1 MNFKKFIGTK
11 DFYKKVL
18 FITIPII
25 LQNGITNFVG
35 LLDNI
40 MVGQVGTDQMS
51 GVAIV
56 NQLLFVF
63 NLSIFGGIS
72 GAGIFTAQYYGKG
85 SHEGVRH
92 TFRFKLITCILVTLI
107 GLGVLI
113 CCNEPLI
120 SMFLHDGSSTGNAED
135 TLRYGMDYLKVMVI
149 GLLPFAINSAY
160 TSTLRETGE
169 TVLPMKAG
177 ITAVLVNLCL
187 NYVLIFGNFGAPEL
201 GVVGAAIATV
211 ISRFVECAIV
221 IIWTHT
227 HSKKNPFIVDAY
239 KSLYIP
245 MPLVKKILL
254 KGSPLMLN
262 EFLWSVGMTLLTQNY
277 STRGLATVAALNIS
291 NTINN
296 VFNVIYIALGST
308 VAIIIG
314 QHLGAN
320 RMEEAK
326 KEDTQLIAFSVAS
339 CFVVGAVLILIAPLF
354 PQLYN
359 TSDEVKE
366 IAKNLIY
373 VVAIMMPMNAF
384 LHSTY
389 FTLRSG
395 GKTVITFFFDSVFIC
410 CISVPTA
417 FVLAHYTELPI
428 IMLFALVQSIDL
440 IKCVVGFALVKK
452 GVWLQNMV
460 SEHENS

>member
-1 MNFKKFIGTK
+1 MNLRKLVGTRE
-11 DFYKKVL
+11 FYKKVL
-18 FITIPII
+18 FIAIPII

-51 GVAIV
+51 GVSIV

-85 SHEGVRH
+85 SHEGVRQ
-92 TFRFKLITCILVTLI
+92 TFRFKMITCIFIAVIGLAVLI
-107 GLGVLI
+107 GFD
-113 CCNEPLI
+113 EPLI
-120 SMFLHDGSSTGNAED
+120 DMFLHEGSATGNAED
-135 TLRYGMDYLKVMVI
+135 TLRYGVDYLKVMLI
-149 GLLPFAINSAY
+149 GLVPFAINSAY

-177 ITAVLVNLCL
+177 IAAVFVNLCL
-187 NYVLIFGNFGAPEL
+187 NYVLIFGHFGVPAM

-211 ISRFVECAIV
+211 ISRYVECAIV

-227 HSKKNPFIVDAY
+227 HKERVPFIDGVY

-245 MPLVKKILL
+245 LPLVKQIIV
-254 KGSPLMLN
+254 KGMPLMIN
-262 EFLWSVGMTLLTQNY
+262 EFLWSVGMTLLTQCY

-296 VFNVIYIALGST
+296 TFNVIYIALGST
-308 VAIIIG
+308 VAIIVG

-320 RMEEAK
+320 RMEDAK
-326 KEDTQLIAFSVAS
+326 REDTQLIAFSVGS

-359 TSDEVKE
+359 TTDEVKE

-384 LHSTY
+384 LHASY

-410 CISVPTA
+410 CVSVPAA
-417 FVLAHYTELPI
+417 FVLAYYTNVPI
-428 IMLFALVQSIDL
+428 ITMFVMVQCIDL
-440 IKCVVGFALVKK
+440 IKCVIGFVLVKK

-460 SEHENS
+460 EE

>member
-1 MNFKKFIGTK
+1 MNLRKLIGTK
-11 DFYKKVL
+11 EFYKKVL

-51 GVAIV
+51 GVSIV

-85 SHEGVRH
+85 SHEGVRQ
-92 TFRFKLITCILVTLI
+92 TFRFKMITCILVTLI
-107 GLGVLI
+107 GLAVLI
-113 CCNEPLI
+113 GFEEPLI
-120 SMFLHDGSSTGNAED
+120 GMFLHDGSATGNAED
-135 TLRYGMDYLKVMVI
+135 TLRYGMDYLKVMLV

-169 TVLPMKAG
+169 TLLPMKAG
-177 ITAVLVNLCL
+177 IAAVLINLCL
-187 NYVLIFGNFGAPEL
+187 NYVLIFGNFGAPAL
-201 GVVGAAIATV
+201 GVVGASVATV
-211 ISRFVECAIV
+211 ISRFVECGIV

-227 HSKKNPFIVDAY
+227 HTKKVPFIEGAY
-239 KSLYIP
+239 RSLYIP
-245 MPLVKKILL
+245 LPLVKQILI
-254 KGSPLMLN
+254 KGLPLMIN

-308 VAIIIG
+308 VAIIVG

-320 RMEEAK
+320 RMEDAK
-326 KEDTQLIAFSVAS
+326 REDTQLIAFSVAS
-339 CFVVGAVLILIAPLF
+339 CFVVGTVLIMIAPLF

-359 TSDEVKE
+359 TTDEVKE

-384 LHSTY
+384 LHASY

-410 CISVPTA
+410 CVSVPAA
-417 FVLAHYTELPI
+417 FVLAHYTQIPI
-428 IMLFALVQSIDL
+428 ISMFVLVQCIDL
-440 IKCVVGFALVKK
+440 IKCVIGFILVKK

-460 SEHENS
+460 EE

>member
-1 MNFKKFIGTK
+1 MNLKKFIGTK
-11 DFYKKVL
+11 EFYKKVL

-113 CCNEPLI
+113 GWQEPLI

-135 TLRYGMDYLKVMVI
+135 TLRYGMDYLKVMLI

-177 ITAVLVNLCL
+177 ITAVVVNLCL
-187 NYVLIFGNFGAPEL
+187 NYVLIFGNFGAPAL

-211 ISRFVECAIV
+211 ISRFVECGIV

-227 HSKKNPFIVDAY
+227 HGKKNPFIVGAY
-239 KSLYIP
+239 RSMYIP
-245 MPLVKKILL
+245 MPLVKKILI
-254 KGSPLMLN
+254 KGMPLMVN

-308 VAIIIG
+308 VAIIVG

-320 RMEEAK
+320 RMEDAK
-326 KEDTQLIAFSVAS
+326 REDTQLITFSVAS
-339 CFVVGAVLILIAPLF
+339 CFVVGAVLIVIAPFF

-359 TSDEVKE
+359 TTNEVKE

-373 VVAIMMPMNAF
+373 VVAIMMPINAF

-395 GKTVITFFFDSVFIC
+395 GKTIVTFFFDSVFIC
-410 CISVPTA
+410 CVSVPA
-417 FVLAHYTELPI
+417 AYVLAHFTEIPI
-428 IMLFALVQSIDL
+428 ITMFALVQSIDL
-440 IKCVVGFALVKK
+440 IKCVIGFVLVKK

-460 SEHENS
+460 SEQE

>member
-1 MNFKKFIGTK
+1 MNLKKFIGTK

-18 FITIPII
+18 LITIPII

-85 SHEGVRH
+85 SHDGVRH
-92 TFRFKLITCILVTLI
+92 TFRFKMLTCIFLAVI
-107 GLGVLI
+107 GLGILYVW
-113 CCNEPLI
+113 NEPLI
-120 SMFLHDGSSTGNAED
+120 GMFLHDGSSTGNAEE
-135 TLRYGMDYLKVMVI
+135 TLHYGMDYMKVMLI

-177 ITAVLVNLCL
+177 IAAVLVNLCL
-187 NYVLIFGNFGAPEL
+187 NYVLIFGKLGAPEL
-201 GVVGAAIATV
+201 GCVGAAIATV
-211 ISRFVECAIV
+211 VSRFVECGIV

-227 HSKKNPFIVDAY
+227 HSKKNPFIVGAY
-239 KSLYIP
+239 RSLKIP
-245 MPLVKKILL
+245 MPLVKKILV

-262 EFLWSVGMTLLTQNY
+262 EFLWSLGMTLLTQNY

-339 CFVVGAVLILIAPLF
+339 CFVVGAALILIAPLF

-359 TSDEVKE
+359 TTDEVKE
-366 IAKNLIY
+366 LAKDLIY
-373 VVAIMMPMNAF
+373 VVAVMMPINAF

-395 GKTVITFFFDSVFIC
+395 GKTVITFFFDSVFVC
-410 CISVPTA
+410 CISVPA
-417 FVLAHYTELPI
+417 AYVLAHYTKLPI
-428 IMLFALVQSIDL
+428 VLLYVLIQSLDL
-440 IKCVVGFALVKK
+440 IKCIVGFILVKK
-452 GVWLQNMV
+452 GVWLHNMV
-460 SEHENS
+460 SDQE

>member
-1 MNFKKFIGTK
+1 MNLRKLIGTK
-11 DFYKKVL
+11 EFYKKVL
-18 FITIPII
+18 FIAIPII

-51 GVAIV
+51 GVSIV

-85 SHEGVRH
+85 SHEGVRQ
-92 TFRFKLITCILVTLI
+92 TFRFKMITCVLIAVIGLAVLI
-107 GLGVLI
+107 GFD
-113 CCNEPLI
+113 EPLI
-120 SMFLHDGSSTGNAED
+120 DMFLHEGSATGNAEN
-135 TLRYGMDYLKVMVI
+135 TLRYGIDYLKVMLI
-149 GLLPFAINSAY
+149 GLVPFAINSAY

-177 ITAVLVNLCL
+177 IAAVLVNLCL
-187 NYVLIFGNFGAPEL
+187 NYVLIFGHFGAPAL

-211 ISRFVECAIV
+211 ISRFIECGIV

-227 HSKKNPFIVDAY
+227 HGKKVPFIVGVY

-245 MPLVKKILL
+245 LPLVKQIIV
-254 KGSPLMLN
+254 KGMPLMVN
-262 EFLWSVGMTLLTQNY
+262 EILWSVGMTLLTQCY

-296 VFNVIYIALGST
+296 TFNVIYIALGST
-308 VAIIIG
+308 VAIIVG

-320 RMEEAK
+320 RMEDAK
-326 KEDTQLIAFSVAS
+326 REDTQLIAFSVGS
-339 CFVVGAVLILIAPLF
+339 CFVVGAVLILIAPVF

-359 TSDEVKE
+359 TTDEVKE

-384 LHSTY
+384 LHASY

-410 CISVPTA
+410 CVSVPAA
-417 FVLAHYTELPI
+417 FMLAHYTNVPI
-428 IMLFALVQSIDL
+428 ITMFVMVQCIDL
-440 IKCVVGFALVKK
+440 IKCVIGFVLVKK

-460 SEHENS
+460 AE

>member
-1 MNFKKFIGTK
+1 MKLKKFIGTK
-11 DFYKKVL
+11 EFYKKVL

-85 SHEGVRH
+85 SHEGVRQ
-92 TFRFKLITCILVTLI
+92 TFRFKMITCILVTIIGLAVLI
-107 GLGVLI
+107 GFE
-113 CCNEPLI
+113 EPLI
-120 SMFLHDGSSTGNAED
+120 GMFLHDGSATGNAKE
-135 TLRYGMDYLKVMVI
+135 TLRYGMDYLKVMLI

-177 ITAVLVNLCL
+177 IAAVLVNLCL
-187 NYVLIFGNFGAPEL
+187 NYVLIFGNFGAPAM

-211 ISRFVECAIV
+211 VSRFVECGIV

-227 HSKKNPFIVDAY
+227 HRKKVPFIEGAY
-239 KSLYIP
+239 SSLYIP
-245 MPLVKKILL
+245 LPLVKQILI
-254 KGSPLMLN
+254 KGLPLMIN

-308 VAIIIG
+308 VAIIVG

-320 RMEEAK
+320 RMEDAK
-326 KEDTQLIAFSVAS
+326 REDAQLIAFSVAS

-359 TSDEVKE
+359 TTDEVKE

-373 VVAIMMPMNAF
+373 VVAIMMPINAF

-395 GKTVITFFFDSVFIC
+395 GKTIITFFFDSVFIC
-410 CISVPTA
+410 CISVPVA
-417 FVLAHYTELPI
+417 FVLAHYTEIPI
-428 IMLFALVQSIDL
+428 IAMFALVQSIDL
-440 IKCVVGFALVKK
+440 IKCVIGFILVKK

-460 SEHENS
+460 AE

>member
-1 MNFKKFIGTK
+1 MNLKNLVGTK
-11 DFYKKVL
+11 EFYKKVL
-18 FITIPII
+18 FIAIPII

-51 GVAIV
+51 GVSIV
-56 NQLLFVF
+56 NQLFFVF

-72 GAGIFTAQYYGKG
+72 GAGIFSAQYYGKG
-85 SHEGVRH
+85 SHEGVRQ
-92 TFRFKLITCILVTLI
+92 TFRFKIITCILIAVI
-107 GLGVLI
+107 GLVVLTGFDK
-113 CCNEPLI
+113 PLI
-120 SMFLHDGSSTGNAED
+120 DMFLNEGSETGNAEE
-135 TLRYGMDYLKVMVI
+135 TLRYGIDYLKVMLI
-149 GLLPFAINSAY
+149 GLVPFAINSAY

-177 ITAVLVNLCL
+177 IAAVFINLCL
-187 NYVLIFGNFGAPEL
+187 NYVLIFGHFGVPAM

-211 ISRFVECAIV
+211 FSRFVECAIV

-227 HSKKNPFIVDAY
+227 HKEKARFIDGAY
-239 KSLYIP
+239 KSLNIP
-245 MPLVKKILL
+245 LPLVKQIIV
-254 KGSPLMLN
+254 KGMPLMIN

-320 RMEEAK
+320 RMEDAK
-326 KEDTQLIAFSVAS
+326 REDAQLIAFSVAS
-339 CFVVGAVLILIAPLF
+339 CFVVGGVLVLIAPLF

-359 TSDEVKE
+359 TTDEVKE

-384 LHSTY
+384 LHASY

-410 CISVPTA
+410 CVSVPAA
-417 FVLAHYTELPI
+417 FGLAHYTNVPI
-428 IMLFALVQSIDL
+428 ITMFVMVQCIDL
-440 IKCVVGFALVKK
+440 IKCVIGFILVKK

-460 SEHENS
+460 EE

>member
-1 MNFKKFIGTK
+1 MKLKKFIGTK
-11 DFYKKVL
+11 EFYKKVL

-85 SHEGVRH
+85 SHEGVRQ
-92 TFRFKLITCILVTLI
+92 TFRFKMIICILVTIIGLAVLI
-107 GLGVLI
+107 GFE
-113 CCNEPLI
+113 EPLI
-120 SMFLHDGSSTGNAED
+120 GMFLHDGSATGNAKE
-135 TLRYGMDYLKVMVI
+135 TLRYGMDYLKVMLI

-177 ITAVLVNLCL
+177 IAAVLVNLCL
-187 NYVLIFGNFGAPEL
+187 NYVLIFGNFGAPAM

-211 ISRFVECAIV
+211 VSRFVECGIV

-227 HSKKNPFIVDAY
+227 HRKKVPFIEGAY
-239 KSLYIP
+239 SSLYIP
-245 MPLVKKILL
+245 LPLVKQILI
-254 KGSPLMLN
+254 KGLPLMIN

-308 VAIIIG
+308 VAIIVG

-320 RMEEAK
+320 RMEDAK
-326 KEDTQLIAFSVAS
+326 REDAQLIAFSVAS

-359 TSDEVKE
+359 TTDEVKE

-373 VVAIMMPMNAF
+373 VVAIMMPINAF

-395 GKTVITFFFDSVFIC
+395 GKTIITFFFDSVFIC
-410 CISVPTA
+410 CISVPVA
-417 FVLAHYTELPI
+417 FVLAHYTEIPI
-428 IMLFALVQSIDL
+428 IAMFALVQSIDL
-440 IKCVVGFALVKK
+440 IKCVIGFILVKK

-460 SEHENS
+460 AE

>member
-1 MNFKKFIGTK
+1 
-11 DFYKKVL
+11 
-18 FITIPII
+18 
-25 LQNGITNFVG
+25 
-35 LLDNI
+35 
-40 MVGQVGTDQMS
+40 
-51 GVAIV
+51 
-56 NQLLFVF
+56 
-63 NLSIFGGIS
+63 
-72 GAGIFTAQYYGKG
+72 
-85 SHEGVRH
+85 
-92 TFRFKLITCILVTLI
+92 
-107 GLGVLI
+107 
-113 CCNEPLI
+113 
-120 SMFLHDGSSTGNAED
+120 
-135 TLRYGMDYLKVMVI
+135 MDYLQVMLI

-169 TVLPMKAG
+169 TLLPMKAG
-177 ITAVLVNLCL
+177 ITAVFINLCL
-187 NYVLIFGNFGAPEL
+187 NYILIFGNFGAPAL

-211 ISRFVECAIV
+211 ISRFVECGIV

-227 HSKKNPFIVDAY
+227 HTKKVPFIEGAY
-239 KSLYIP
+239 SSLYIP
-245 MPLVKKILL
+245 LPLVKQILI
-254 KGSPLMLN
+254 KGLPLMIN

-320 RMEEAK
+320 RMEDAK
-326 KEDTQLIAFSVAS
+326 REDTQLIAFSVGS

-359 TSDEVKE
+359 TTDEVKE

-384 LHSTY
+384 LHASY

-395 GKTVITFFFDSVFIC
+395 GKTIITFFFDSVFIC
-410 CISVPTA
+410 CISVPAA
-417 FVLAHYTELPI
+417 FVLAHYTQIPI
-428 IMLFALVQSIDL
+428 ITMFVMVQCIDL
-440 IKCVVGFALVKK
+440 IKCVIGFILVKK
-452 GVWLQNMV
+452 GIWLQNMV
-460 SEHENS
+460 AE

>member
-1 MNFKKFIGTK
+1 MNLRKFIGTK
-11 DFYKKVL
+11 EFYKKVI

-85 SHEGVRH
+85 SHEGVRQ
-92 TFRFKLITCILVTLI
+92 TFRFKMIICLIIALL
-107 GLGVLI
+107 GFGVLAGFA
-113 CCNEPLI
+113 EPLI
-120 SMFLHDGSSTGNAED
+120 GMFLHDGSSTGNVEE
-135 TLRYGMDYLKVMVI
+135 TLQYGIDYLKVMLI

-177 ITAVLVNLCL
+177 IIAVLVNLFF
-187 NYVLIFGNFGAPEL
+187 NYILIFGNFGGPAM
-201 GVVGAAIATV
+201 GVTGAAIATV
-211 ISRFVECAIV
+211 ISRFVECGIV

-227 HSKKNPFIVDAY
+227 HVKKVSFIEGVY

-245 MPLVKKILL
+245 LPLVKQIVI
-254 KGSPLMLN
+254 KGFPLMLN

-320 RMEEAK
+320 RMEDAK
-326 KEDTQLIAFSVAS
+326 REDTQLIAFSVAS

-354 PQLYN
+354 PKLYN
-359 TSDEVKE
+359 TTDEVKE

-373 VVAIMMPMNAF
+373 VVAIMMPINAF
-384 LHSTY
+384 LHSSY

-395 GKTVITFFFDSVFIC
+395 GKTVITFFFDSVFVC
-410 CISVPTA
+410 CISVPAA
-417 FVLAHYTELPI
+417 FILAHYTEIPI
-428 IMLFALVQSIDL
+428 IAMFAMVQSIDL
-440 IKCVVGFALVKK
+440 IKCVIGFVLVKK

-460 SEHENS
+460 AE

>member
-1 MNFKKFIGTK
+1 MNLRKLIGTK
-11 DFYKKVL
+11 EFYKKVL

-51 GVAIV
+51 GVSIV

-85 SHEGVRH
+85 SHEGVRQ
-92 TFRFKLITCILVTLI
+92 TFRFKMITCILVTLI
-107 GLGVLI
+107 GLAVLI
-113 CCNEPLI
+113 GFEEPLI
-120 SMFLHDGSSTGNAED
+120 GMFLHDGSATGNAED
-135 TLRYGMDYLKVMVI
+135 TLRYGMDYLKVMLV

-169 TVLPMKAG
+169 TLLPMKAG
-177 ITAVLVNLCL
+177 IAAVLINLCL
-187 NYVLIFGNFGAPEL
+187 NYVLIFGNFGAPAL
-201 GVVGAAIATV
+201 GVVGAAVATV
-211 ISRFVECAIV
+211 ISRFVECGIV

-227 HSKKNPFIVDAY
+227 HTKKVPFIEGAY
-239 KSLYIP
+239 RSLYIP
-245 MPLVKKILL
+245 LPLVKQILI
-254 KGSPLMLN
+254 KGLPLMIN

-308 VAIIIG
+308 VAIIVG

-320 RMEEAK
+320 RMEDAK
-326 KEDTQLIAFSVAS
+326 REDTQLIAFSVAS
-339 CFVVGAVLILIAPLF
+339 CFVVGTVLIMIAPLF

-359 TSDEVKE
+359 TTDEVKE

-384 LHSTY
+384 LHASY

-410 CISVPTA
+410 CVSVPAA
-417 FVLAHYTELPI
+417 FVLAHYTQIPI
-428 IMLFALVQSIDL
+428 ISMFVLVQCIDL
-440 IKCVVGFALVKK
+440 IKCVIGFILVKK

-460 SEHENS
+460 EE

>member
-1 MNFKKFIGTK
+1 MIFRKLIGTK

-18 FITIPII
+18 YITIPII

-40 MVGQVGTDQMS
+40 MVGQIGTDQMS

-63 NLSIFGGIS
+63 NLSIFGGLS
-72 GAGIFTAQYYGKG
+72 GAGIFTAQYFGKG
-85 SHEGVRH
+85 SHEGVKH
-92 TFRFKLITCILVTLI
+92 TFRFKIITSLLITLI
-107 GLGVLI
+107 GFSVLFF
-113 CCNEPLI
+113 CKEPLI
-120 SMFLHDGSSTGNAED
+120 RMFLHDGSTTGNAEG
-135 TLRYGMDYLKVMVI
+135 TLGYGIDYIMVMLI

-177 ITAVLVNLCL
+177 ITAVIVNLCL
-187 NYVLIFGNFGAPEL
+187 NYILIFGKLGAPAL
-201 GVVGAAIATV
+201 GCVGAAIATV
-211 ISRFVECAIV
+211 VSRFVECGIV
-221 IIWTHT
+221 VVWTHT
-227 HSKKNPFIVDAY
+227 HSKKNPFIVGAF

-245 MPLVKKILL
+245 LPLVKKILI
-254 KGSPLMLN
+254 KGSPLMIN
-262 EFLWSVGMTLLTQNY
+262 EFLWSTGMTLLTQNY

-314 QHLGAN
+314 QLLGAN
-320 RMEEAK
+320 KMEEAK
-326 KEDTQLIAFSVAS
+326 REDTQLIAFSVGS
-339 CFVVGAVLILIAPLF
+339 CFVVGAILILIAPLF

-359 TSDEVKE
+359 TTDEVKQL
-366 IAKNLIY
+366 AKYLIY
-373 VVAIMMPMNAF
+373 VVAIIMPINAF
-384 LHSTY
+384 LHATY

-395 GKTVITFFFDSVFIC
+395 GKTIITFFFDSVFIC
-410 CISVPTA
+410 CVSVPA
-417 FVLAHYTELPI
+417 AYILAHYTNLPI
-428 IMLFALVQSIDL
+428 VLLFVLVQSLDL
-440 IKCVVGFALVKK
+440 IKCVVGFILVKK
-452 GVWLQNMV
+452 GVWLHNMV
-460 SEHENS
+460 SGQE

>member
-1 MNFKKFIGTK
+1 MKLRKFIGTK
-11 DFYKKVL
+11 DFYRRVL
-18 FITIPII
+18 LITLPII

-85 SHEGVRH
+85 SHEGVRY
-92 TFRFKLITCILVTLI
+92 TFRFKMITCVAVTLI
-107 GLGVLI
+107 GLGILAGFAT
-113 CCNEPLI
+113 PLI
-120 SMFLHDGSSTGNAED
+120 SMFLHDGSATGDAD
-135 TLRYGMDYLKVMVI
+135 ATLAYGLEYLQVMLI

-177 ITAVLVNLCL
+177 IIAVFVNLCL
-187 NYVLIFGNFGAPEL
+187 NYVLIFGNFGVPAL
-201 GVVGAAIATV
+201 GATGAAIATV
-211 ISRFVECAIV
+211 IARFVECGIV
-221 IIWTHT
+221 IVWTHT
-227 HSKKNPFIVDAY
+227 HKQKMPFIDGAY
-239 KSLYIP
+239 RSMYMPVSLMKQIA
-245 MPLVKKILL
+245 VK
-254 KGSPLMLN
+254 GVPLMLN
-262 EFLWSVGMTLLTQNY
+262 EFLWSVGMTMLTQNY

-308 VAIIIG
+308 VAIIVG

-320 RMEEAK
+320 RMEDAK
-326 KEDTQLIAFSVAS
+326 REDTQLIAFSVAS
-339 CFVVGAVLILIAPLF
+339 CFVVGAVLIVIAPLF

-359 TSDEVKE
+359 TTDEVKE
-366 IAKNLIY
+366 IARNLIC

-395 GKTVITFFFDSVFIC
+395 GKTIVTFFFDSVFIC
-410 CISVPTA
+410 CVSVPA
-417 FVLAHYTELPI
+417 AYALAHFTNIPI
-428 IMLFALVQSIDL
+428 VAMFAMVQSIDL
-440 IKCVVGFALVKK
+440 IKCVIGFVLVKK

-460 SEHENS
+460 EE

>member
-1 MNFKKFIGTK
+1 MNLRKLIGTK
-11 DFYKKVL
+11 EFYKKVL

-51 GVAIV
+51 GVSIV

-85 SHEGVRH
+85 SNEGVRQ
-92 TFRFKLITCILVTLI
+92 TFRFKMITCILIAIVGLAVLI
-107 GLGVLI
+107 GFDD
-113 CCNEPLI
+113 PLI
-120 SMFLHDGSSTGNAED
+120 GMFLHEGSATGNAEE
-135 TLRYGMDYLKVMVI
+135 TLRYGIDYLKVMLV
-149 GLLPFAINSAY
+149 GLIPFSINSAY

-177 ITAVLVNLCL
+177 IVAVFVNLCL
-187 NYVLIFGNFGAPEL
+187 NYVLILGNFGAPAM

-211 ISRFVECAIV
+211 ISRFVECGIV

-227 HSKKNPFIVDAY
+227 HKEKVPFIKGVY
-239 KSLYIP
+239 KSFYIP
-245 MPLVKKILL
+245 LPLVKQILI
-254 KGSPLMLN
+254 KGMPLMIN

-296 VFNVIYIALGST
+296 TFNVIYIALGST
-308 VAIIIG
+308 VAIIVG

-320 RMEEAK
+320 RMEDAK
-326 KEDTQLIAFSVAS
+326 REDTQLIAFSVAS
-339 CFVVGAVLILIAPLF
+339 CFVVGAILIMIAPLF

-359 TSDEVKE
+359 TTDEVRE
-366 IAKNLIY
+366 IAENLIY
-373 VVAIMMPMNAF
+373 VVAIMMPMHAF
-384 LHSTY
+384 LHATY

-410 CISVPTA
+410 CVSVPVA
-417 FVLAHYTELPI
+417 FVLARYTQLPI
-428 IMLFALVQSIDL
+428 ISMFVLVQCIDL
-440 IKCVVGFALVKK
+440 IKCVIGFILVKK

-460 SEHENS
+460 EE